1 MMTVSA
7 IKALA
12 GGGDGGGGEA
22 PGGPRLSTDFLNRY
36 AEALMLIGMAADDPD
51 ILPDLQAWR
60 AVSYCGHF
68 ATSPLR
74 CAPSALAAYDAL
86 APARR
91 EGFENLCLA
100 MTRLVTTATAL
111 LADRQEGL
119 DAATIAEVAGD
130 ALRRQIGR
138 ATHFIN
144 ANGTIDIAAVE
155 SRVLQAEVDALFRV

>member
-12 GGGDGGGGEA
+12 GGGDGGGET
-22 PGGPRLSTDFLNRY
+22 PGGPRLSTDFLNLY
-36 AEALMLIGMAADDPD
+36 AEALMLIGMAAEDLD
-51 ILPDLQAWR
+51 IVADLQAWR
-60 AVSYCGHF
+60 PVSYRDHF

-86 APARR
+86 PPTRR

-100 MTRLVTTATAL
+100 MTRLVTTAAAL

-119 DAATIAEVAGD
+119 DATTIADVAGD

-144 ANGTIDIAAVE
+144 ANGTIDIGVAE
-155 SRVLQAEVDALFRV
+155 SRALQAEVDALFRG